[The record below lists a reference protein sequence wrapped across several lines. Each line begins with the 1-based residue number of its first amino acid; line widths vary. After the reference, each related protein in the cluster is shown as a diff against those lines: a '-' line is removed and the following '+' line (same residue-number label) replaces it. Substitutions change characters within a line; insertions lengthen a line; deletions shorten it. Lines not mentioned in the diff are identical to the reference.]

1 MFGLPTH
8 LQHTD
13 DAELKQILQQTIML
27 QNGMV
32 ASQMAK
38 SGVRGLMNYGVA
50 IPDLRRIAAEWGT
63 NHELARRLCP
73 LNIREARILASMLFD
88 ASNLTDNDLT
98 LISASI
104 TNLDMAENF
113 AQNIVCK
120 IADCDFFSQ
129 LANGDKWH
137 LLTAIHAVGWAVTQR
152 RQHSDILSD
161 WFMDNIELIV
171 NHDIVEAVRPIVS
184 TMTAIA
190 DMSEQKKLTVETAA
204 QKLLSTQSAFA
215 QNIGNQ
221 FIQLYMSE
229 F

>member
-27 QNGMV
+27 QNGAV
-32 ASQMAK
+32 AAQMAK
-38 SGVRGLMNYGVA
+38 SGVRGLMNYGVSLV
-50 IPDLRRIAAEWGT
+50 DLRNIARQYGV
-63 NHELARRLCP
+63 NHSLAQRLCP
-73 LNIREARILASMLFD
+73 LQIREAKILASLLFD
-88 ASNLTDNDLT
+88 PNALNDNDLA
-98 LISASI
+98 LIVNSI
-104 TNLDMAENF
+104 TNIDMAENF
-113 AQNIVCK
+113 AQNIVSK
-120 IADCDFFSQ
+120 IADRNFFSQ

-137 LLTAIHAVGWAVTQR
+137 LLTAINAVGWAVAQH

-161 WFMDNIELIV
+161 WFVCNIESII
-171 NHDIVEAVRPIVS
+171 NQNIAESARPIVA

-190 DMSEQKKLTVETAA
+190 DISEPKKLTIENIA
-204 QKLLSTQSAFA
+204 QKLISSQSVFA

-221 FIQLYMSE
+221 FIQLRQND

>member
-13 DAELKQILQQTIML
+13 DAELKQILQQTIMM

-32 ASQMAK
+32 ASLMAR
-38 SGVRGLMNYGVA
+38 SGVRGMMNYGVSL
-50 IPDLRRIAAEWGT
+50 PDLRRIAAEWGT

-73 LNIREARILASMLFD
+73 LQIREAKILASLLFD
-88 ASNLTDNDLT
+88 PNALNDNDLT
-98 LISASI
+98 LIANSI
-104 TNLDMAENF
+104 TNIDMAENF
-113 AQNIVCK
+113 AQNIVSK
-120 IADCDFFSQ
+120 IADRDFFSQ

-137 LLTAIHAVGWAVTQR
+137 LLTAINAVGWAVAQH

-161 WFMDNIELIV
+161 WFTDNIESIV
-171 NHDIVEAVRPIVS
+171 NQNIAETARPIVS

-190 DMSEQKKLTVETAA
+190 DISEPKKLTIENIA
-204 QKLLSTQSAFA
+204 QRLISSQSTFA

-221 FIQLYMSE
+221 FVHLHQYE

>member
-38 SGVRGLMNYGVA
+38 SGVRGLMNYGVSL
-50 IPDLRRIAAEWGT
+50 PDLRRIAAEWGT
-63 NHELARRLCP
+63 NHELARRLCQ

-88 ASNLTDNDLT
+88 ANQLTGDDFA
-98 LISASI
+98 LIYNSI
-104 TNLDMAENF
+104 TNIDMAENF
-113 AQNIVCK
+113 AQNIVSK
-120 IADCDFFSQ
+120 IADIAFFNT
-129 LANGDKWH
+129 LRDGNKWH
-137 LLTAIHAVGWAVTQR
+137 LLTAIHGVGWCIAQH
-152 RQHSDILSD
+152 RQNSDILSD
-161 WFMDNIELIV
+161 WFLTNLEDIV
-171 NHDIVEAVRPIVS
+171 NKNITETFQPIIS
-184 TMTAIA
+184 TMSAIA
-190 DMSEQKKLTVETAA
+190 DMSEQKKLTIENAA
-204 QKLLSTQSAFA
+204 QKLLSAQSAFA

-221 FIQLYMSE
+221 FMQLYMSE